1 MLYTTCQFM
10 TGGWSGIVSGV
21 QLPGHDELRPGPLR
35 TLTEALHELYR
46 AAGEPGLRTIANA
59 VADDDRFRDSVSHQ
73 KVRELLQG
81 IGAPRWSKL
90 EPVVRV
96 LAERSTPVRDPGEE
110 AKRFKHLWDAA
121 TREAVGEQSPA
132 AGGNRLRS
140 AFVLGGITGETS
152 YPDFERTELE
162 QFCERLGVVLAK
174 AAVDLVICS
183 PIPDS
188 ADFHALRGYVETGEG
203 GTVHMHRPHHPE
215 VEHYYRQLHNVLGP
229 AAVNRIKSWFYPGPA
244 TEDRDSL
251 AQAWVLCQLMAM
263 EQADVIIAVGGQPG
277 KTASTILHLAEAR
290 QQAVVPFSFLGGAA
304 AQAFRRRN
312 WKASYPWLDSHK
324 LADKNAV
331 GDALAFANQM
341 VMAQVRESGP
351 PRGRPN
357 SVFIS
362 RARPDR
368 DYARALDHYLSAH
381 GFAVL
386 FGERELPPDRM
397 VEAAI
402 EDAVRGADLFIVLW
416 SRWYA
421 ASRYCYD
428 EIDLALRQYRAGELQ
443 LLIINLD
450 GSDIVPPGARG
461 LMPLQARTP
470 EEVVAV
476 VRDLLSDEERSEPI

>member
-1 MLYTTCQFM
+1 MLYATCRIL
-10 TGGWSGIVSGV
+10 TRGWNSIVSGV
-21 QLPGHDELRPGPLR
+21 QLPGPDELPPGPLR

-46 AAGEPGLRTIANA
+46 AAGGPGLRMIANA
-59 VADDDRFRDSVSHQ
+59 VADDHRFRDSVSHE

-81 IGAPRWSKL
+81 IGSPKWSKL

-96 LAERSTPVRDPGEE
+96 LAVRSTPRRDPDEE
-110 AKRFKHLWDAA
+110 AKRFKRLWDSAA
-121 TREAVGEQSPA
+121 TREGGTEEQVA
-132 AGGNRLRS
+132 AGGSRLRS

-162 QFCERLGVVLAK
+162 QFCQRLGVVLAK
-174 AAVDLVICS
+174 ASVDLVICS

-188 ADFHALRGYVETGEG
+188 ADFHALRGYVETGEN
-203 GTVHMHRPHHPE
+203 GTVQMHRPHHPE
-215 VEHYYRQLHNVLGP
+215 VEQYYAQLHDVLGA
-229 AAVNRIKSWFYPGPA
+229 AAVDRIKNWFYPGPA
-244 TEDRDSL
+244 TDDRDAL

-290 QQAVVPFSFLGGAA
+290 QQPVVPFSFLGGAA
-304 AQAFRRRN
+304 ARAFRRRD
-312 WKASYPWLDSHK
+312 WKTSYPWLDSSR

-331 GDALAFANQM
+331 GDAVTIANQM
-341 VMAQVRESGP
+341 VMGQVREAGLA
-351 PRGRPN
+351 RGRPN

-362 RARPDR
+362 RARPNR
-368 DYARALDHYLSAH
+368 EYALALDHYLTAN
-381 GFAVL
+381 GLAVL
-386 FGERELPPDRM
+386 FGERALPPDRM

-416 SRWYA
+416 SRSYA

-461 LMPLQARTP
+461 LASLQARSP
-470 EEVVAV
+470 GEVVAV
-476 VRDLLSDEERSEPI
+476 VRDLLDLR

>member
-1 MLYTTCQFM
+1 M
-10 TGGWSGIVSGV
+10 SGV
-21 QLPGHDELRPGPLR
+21 QLPGPGELRPGPLR

-59 VADDDRFRDSVSHQ
+59 VAADDRFRDSVSHQ

-81 IGAPRWSKL
+81 IGSPRWSKL

-96 LAERSTPVRDPGEE
+96 LAERSTPRRDPTEE
-110 AKRFKHLWDAA
+110 ARRFKHLWDVVAKREVVGEQAAA
-121 TREAVGEQSPA
+121 TR
-132 AGGNRLRS
+132 GNRLRS
-140 AFVLGGITGETS
+140 AFVLGGVTGETS

-162 QFCERLGVVLAK
+162 QFCQRLGVVLAK

-188 ADFHALRGYVETGEG
+188 ADFHALRGYVETGES

-215 VEHYYRQLHNVLGP
+215 VEQYYAQLRDVLGP
-229 AAVNRIKSWFYPGPA
+229 AAVNRIKNWFYPGPA

-251 AQAWVLCQLMAM
+251 EQAWVLCQLMAM
-263 EQADVIIAVGGQPG
+263 EQADVIIAVGGRPG

-290 QQAVVPFSFLGGAA
+290 QQPVVPFSFLGGAA
-304 AQAFRRRN
+304 ARAFRRRD
-312 WKASYPWLDSHK
+312 WATSYPWLDSSK

-331 GDALAFANQM
+331 GEAITIANQM
-341 VMAQVRESGP
+341 VMAEVRKSGLP
-351 PRGRPN
+351 QGRPN
-357 SVFIS
+357 SIFIS

-368 DYARALDHYLSAH
+368 DYARALDHYLTAN

-386 FGERELPPDRM
+386 FGERALPPDRM

-416 SRWYA
+416 SRSYA

-428 EIDLALRQYRAGELQ
+428 ELDLALRQYRAGELQ

-476 VRDLLSDEERSEPI
+476 VRDLLNEEQIRDRF

>member
-1 MLYTTCQFM
+1 M
-10 TGGWSGIVSGV
+10 SGV
-21 QLPGHDELRPGPLR
+21 QVPGPDELPPGPLR

-46 AAGEPGLRTIANA
+46 AAGEPGLRTIAHA

-73 KVRELLQG
+73 KVRELLHG
-81 IGAPRWSKL
+81 IGSPRWSKL

-96 LAERSTPVRDPGEE
+96 LAERSTPRRDPDEE
-110 AKRFKHLWDAA
+110 TKRFKHLWNSVASHDDD
-121 TREAVGEQSPA
+121 GEPPA
-132 AGGNRLRS
+132 AGGGIRIRS

-162 QFCERLGVVLAK
+162 QFCQRLGVALAK

-188 ADFHALRGYVETGEG
+188 ADFHALRGYVETGEN

-215 VEHYYRQLHNVLGP
+215 VEQYYAQLHDVLGA
-229 AAVNRIKSWFYPGPA
+229 AAVNRIKNWFYPGPA
-244 TEDRDSL
+244 TDDRDSV

-263 EQADVIIAVGGQPG
+263 EQADVIIAVGGKPG

-290 QQAVVPFSFLGGAA
+290 QQPVVPFSFLGGAA
-304 AQAFRRRN
+304 AQAFQRRDWRT
-312 WKASYPWLDSHK
+312 SYPWLDSS
-324 LADKNAV
+324 LLTDKHAV
-331 GDALAFANQM
+331 RDAVTIANQM
-341 VMAQVRESGP
+341 VMAQVRGTGQP
-351 PRGRPN
+351 KGRPH
-357 SVFIS
+357 SIFIS

-368 DYARALDHYLSAH
+368 DYARALDHYLTAN
-381 GFAVL
+381 GLAVL
-386 FGERELPPDRM
+386 FGERALPPDRT

-416 SRWYA
+416 SRSYA

-428 EIDLALRQYRAGELQ
+428 EIDLALRQHRAGELQ

-461 LMPLQARTP
+461 LASLQARTP
-470 EEVVAV
+470 EDVVAA
-476 VRDLLSDEERSEPI
+476 VRDVLNR